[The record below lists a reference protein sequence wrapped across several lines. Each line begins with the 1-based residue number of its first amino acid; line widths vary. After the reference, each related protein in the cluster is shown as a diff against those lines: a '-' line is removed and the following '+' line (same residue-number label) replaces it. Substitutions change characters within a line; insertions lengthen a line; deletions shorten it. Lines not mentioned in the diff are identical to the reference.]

1 MVDEQRR
8 RWLEAL
14 AAACERLLARR
25 DDTPRRR
32 DPQYV
37 ALLQEWPSCSRG
49 STPSWEEIAEAR
61 LVDRPRVRSAR
72 GRR

>member
-1 MVDEQRR
+1 VQVAAMVDEQRR

-37 ALLQEWPSCSRG
+37 ALLQDV
-49 STPSWEEIAEAR
+49 AELLAR
-61 LVDRPRVRSAR
+61 LNAELGADRR
-72 GRR
+72 G